1 MTLAEI
7 IQRLKEPVAP
17 SLISQK
23 KVGNSKIDYIAWFDY
38 CDLLDDRIG
47 LGQWQW
53 EIVQIFTSEN
63 NKMIEGK
70 LIPDNRLFVTGKL
83 TIFGDDRTISQMA
96 TGTEILNCS
105 SYGDPS
111 SNAEA
116 MALRRACAKFGLARY
131 LWDKEEKTTSN
142 NSNNSQSFTPT
153 KPTGKN
159 EITREQW
166 LAMRAKQG

>member
-1 MTLAEI
+1 MTLADI
-7 IQRLKEPVAP
+7 ITRLKEPVAQ

-23 KVGNSKIDYIAWFDY
+23 KVGNSTIDYISWFDY
-38 CDLLDDRIG
+38 CDLLDDRAG

-53 EIVQIFTSEN
+53 DIIAVTTTN
-63 NKMIEGK
+63 
-70 LIPDNRLFVTGKL
+70 DRLFIIGKL
-83 TIFGDDRTISQMA
+83 TIFGDDRTLSQMA

-116 MALRRACAKFGLARY
+116 MALRRCCAKFGLARY

-142 NSNNSQSFTPT
+142 NSNKSQSIPTT

>member
-1 MTLAEI
+1 MILADI
-7 IQRLKEPVAP
+7 ITQLKAPVAQ

-38 CDLLDDRIG
+38 CDLLDDRCG

-53 EIVQIFTSEN
+53 EIITVTTTN
-63 NKMIEGK
+63 
-70 LIPDNRLFVTGKL
+70 DRLFITGKL
-83 TIFGDDRTISQMA
+83 TIFGDDRILSQMA

-131 LWDKEEKTTSN
+131 LWDKEEKSTSN
-142 NSNNSQSFTPT
+142 TSNTSNNSQSLTTT
-153 KPTGKN
+153 KPIGKA

-166 LAMRAKQG
+166 LALKAN